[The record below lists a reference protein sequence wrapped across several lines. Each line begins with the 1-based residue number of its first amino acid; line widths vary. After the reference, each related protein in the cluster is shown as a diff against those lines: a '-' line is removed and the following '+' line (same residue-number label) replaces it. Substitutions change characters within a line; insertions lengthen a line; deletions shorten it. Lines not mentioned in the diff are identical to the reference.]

1 MDFNGFRTCRLRDPL
16 LWISV
21 ALLMGFAGGA
31 NATGIA
37 QIIHARKVHFRTLGR
52 TDKLLRDQ
60 MDRSHLN
67 WRLIQVDA
75 RQIALLADS
84 LPTWFP
90 AGSGKGHGV
99 GTRAS
104 REIWAKPA
112 AFTQAAQRMRI
123 SAQNMTRDAA
133 DHDLHAF
140 ALDTRRLGQS
150 CDSCHRVFRTHSG
163 WW

>member
-1 MDFNGFRTCRLRDPL
+1 MGFNGFRTCRLRDPL
-16 LWISV
+16 LWISF
-21 ALLMGFAGGA
+21 ALLMGLAGGA

-52 TDKLLRDQ
+52 TDKFLREQ
-60 MDRSHLN
+60 MDRSHPN
-67 WRLIQVDA
+67 WRLIRVDT
-75 RQIALLADS
+75 RKIAALADS

-104 REIWAKPA
+104 PEIWAKPA
-112 AFTQAAQRMRI
+112 AFAQAAKRMQI

-133 DHDLHAF
+133 DHDLTAL

-150 CDSCHRVFRTHSG
+150 CGSCHRGFRTHSN